1 MKVLRVLLV
10 VLLCLV
16 LAAVM
21 ISAVGDHTVRTTVL
35 DADFTKDRLTDEVYG
50 DSGDESVYQ
59 VVGRVVEGYAVDAFE
74 DQAEEGD
81 WDAEVFVDT
90 LERVLEDVN
99 IDEWLQAQVE
109 GLLEKVDEDTGEKD
123 GIFPY
128 LNKEVD
134 DLEMVITLRE
144 FRDRL
149 VTVLPETMQEEFDTL
164 LAEGDL
170 PEGLAELAQAQARA
184 EFDQA
189 VQAVVDEV
197 DEYVPEQ
204 VDISPSEEDLESIDA
219 VRDVAVVI
227 DRAFIWHVFVA
238 VFLMLLIALIIILPF
253 KKIRGRAKNIL
264 LALGIVFLATG
275 IICVIVAV
283 IGANLLPK
291 AVPIEELQDSF
302 EESFQDMGED
312 VSAEALTDAIDDVIN
327 EDTVAAYYQHLFA
340 PARAAG
346 IILLIIGLAMLVAW
360 LVWRLVGRGGGEEEP
375 PEELPVAVAATAGEG
390 APAGLTEEPFGE
402 WTEAD
407 EKLVEST
414 DGMAQAEVSSGEE
427 SAGLTEEIPEGAAE
441 ESAEEPSAEP
451 SEDSDEDSLSELM
464 DESPEESS

>member
-21 ISAVGDHTVRTTVL
+21 LAAVGDHTARTTVL

-50 DSGDESVYQ
+50 DSEDESVYQ
-59 VVGRVVEGYAVDAFE
+59 VVARVVEGYAIDAFE
-74 DQAEEGD
+74 DQAEDAG

-90 LERVLEDVN
+90 LGRVLEDVD

-109 GLLEKVDEDTGEKD
+109 GILERVNEDTGEKE
-123 GIFPY
+123 GIYPY
-128 LNKEVD
+128 LKKEAD
-134 DLEMVITLRE
+134 HLEMVVTLRE

-149 VTVLPETMQEEFDTL
+149 VTVLPEEMQEEFDTL

-170 PEGLAELAQAQARA
+170 PEGLAELAEAQANA

-197 DEYVPEQ
+197 DEYVPEEL
-204 VDISPSEEDLESIDA
+204 DISPNEEDLETIDPA
-219 VRDVAVVI
+219 RDAAKFVDGAYTGI
-227 DRAFIWHVFVA
+227 VFVA

-283 IGANLLPK
+283 IGANLLPQ

-312 VSAEALTDAIDDVIN
+312 VSAEALTGAIDDVVN
-327 EDTVAAYYQHLFA
+327 EDTVANYYQHLFA

-346 IILLIIGLAMLVAW
+346 IILLIIGLAMLAAW
-360 LVWRLVGRGGGEEEP
+360 LIWRLVVRGGDVELELIIGTP
-375 PEELPVAVAATAGEG
+375 YLSQTVLTLLVTEEL
-390 APAGLTEEPFGE
+390 
-402 WTEAD
+402 
-407 EKLVEST
+407 
-414 DGMAQAEVSSGEE
+414 
-427 SAGLTEEIPEGAAE
+427 
-441 ESAEEPSAEP
+441 
-451 SEDSDEDSLSELM
+451 
-464 DESPEESS
+464 